1 MRKLLPALALSTL
14 LGFTACTD
22 PYGRVDPVATG
33 LLGVGVLAATGLA
46 IAASNSHNHGPR
58 YASYGGGYRGGYGGG
73 YRGGYGGRRW

>member
-1 MRKLLPALALSTL
+1 MRKLLPVLALSGL

-46 IAASNSHNHGPR
+46 IAASNSGPRYGRGGGGYGYGGPR
-58 YASYGGGYRGGYGGG
+58 YAYARPSYGS
-73 YRGGYGGRRW
+73 GRHW